1 MKTILEIQ
9 DKKAK
14 CNLFAD
20 FILQKFGINSA
31 TVIHIVDHNNFVV
44 VNGYT
49 DKKDI
54 LNMNEITT
62 EFNKKYS
69 QLVSPI
75 THTIDLL
82 DYGQEIQPVN
92 SIKSLLYLTSDN
104 NSYHYSLV
112 DNFKENKKS
121 YIFDGI
127 RTYEQLE
134 NTHRPSTSEFPH
146 GHSLSQGRTLHY
158 YSKYIGYNLS
168 REIIGTKL
176 SLELNISKEKPIEF
190 ISVDWNE
197 HDEKLES
204 YVLDSFDFNFDKL
217 NENIKKMDLSLEV
230 TNPIEDFDFLKEK
243 IELDPFI

>member
-49 DKKDI
+49 NKKDI

-82 DYGQEIQPVN
+82 DYGQEILPVN
-92 SIKSLLYLTSDN
+92 SIKSLIYLTSDN

-112 DNFKENKKS
+112 DKFKENKNS
-121 YIFDGI
+121 YLFDG
-127 RTYEQLE
+127 YSM
-134 NTHRPSTSEFPH
+134 N
-146 GHSLSQGRTLHY
+146 QGRTLHY
-158 YSKYIGYNLS
+158 YSKYIGYNLM
-168 REIIGTKL
+168 REVIGTKL
-176 SLELNISKEKPIEF
+176 SIELNTSKEKPIEF

-243 IELDPFI
+243 LELDPFI